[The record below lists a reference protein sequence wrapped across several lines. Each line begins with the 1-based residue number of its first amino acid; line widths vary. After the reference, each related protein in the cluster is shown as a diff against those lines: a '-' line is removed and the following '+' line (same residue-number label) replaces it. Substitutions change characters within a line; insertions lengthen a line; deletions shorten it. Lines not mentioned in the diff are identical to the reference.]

1 MNRIITNT
9 LIYLTSDIT
18 GETVSFGEDCDFDI
32 YDIKGLD
39 IGDIE
44 KEVAGNALNDGSIH
58 LGSRISQRTLDIKSE
73 WLTLHQRTKFKD
85 FFNHKAKF
93 DVKIIFNGANYY
105 GTCVLNESYNTEDN
119 NGSLYSGSQIELS
132 LLFPDPYLYTD
143 VKYSHSIGYEEAP
156 MFWFSKFIEDFHTET
171 GGVFGIIQEPNV
183 YIINNPN
190 STPNGVEITIKA
202 TNVDLVNPIITNQTT
217 GKYTKLLLTVEPDDI
232 LFINTQLGKVEC
244 KLNGADVI
252 KFLAVGSDLIQ
263 VINGDNNLIVSADTG
278 GQTAYVKVEFRQRII
293 AL

>member
-9 LIYLTSDIT
+9 LVYLTSDIT
-18 GETVSFGEDCDFDI
+18 GQTVSFGENCDFEI

-39 IGDIE
+39 IGDVE

-58 LGSRISQRTLDIKSE
+58 LGSRISQRTLEIKSE
-73 WLTLHQRTKFKD
+73 WLTLQQRNKFKD

-93 DVKIIFNGANYY
+93 DVKIIFNGSNYY

-119 NGSLYSGSQIELS
+119 GGSLYSGSQIEIS

-143 VKYSHSIGYEEAP
+143 IKYSHSIGYEEVP
-156 MFWFSKFIEDFHTET
+156 KFWFSKFIDTFYTAT
-171 GGVFGIIQEPNV
+171 DGVFGTIQEPNV

-190 STPNGVEITIKA
+190 STPNGVEITIQA
-202 TNVDLVNPIITNQTT
+202 TNVNLINPIITNQTT
-217 GKYTKLLLTVEPDDI
+217 GKYTKLLLTVEPNDT

-244 KLNGADVI
+244 TLNGADVI
-252 KFLAVGSDLIQ
+252 KYLAVGSDLIQ
-263 VINGDNNLIVSADTG
+263 VINGDNNLIVSGDTG
-278 GQTAYVKVEFRQRII
+278 GQTAYAKIEFRQRII